1 MSHDPWAVPDRDPT
15 ADQPATGKKLVVPGQ
30 RHEAA
35 APPDES
41 PVQSADLAS
50 ASRSCLAIIVILI
63 ALVLFACIA
72 ITIRGVFM

>member
-1 MSHDPWAVPDRDPT
+1 MSHDPWAVPERDPT

-30 RHEAA
+30 RHEAT
-35 APPDES
+35 PPVDEP
-41 PVQSADLAS
+41 PVHAGDLAS